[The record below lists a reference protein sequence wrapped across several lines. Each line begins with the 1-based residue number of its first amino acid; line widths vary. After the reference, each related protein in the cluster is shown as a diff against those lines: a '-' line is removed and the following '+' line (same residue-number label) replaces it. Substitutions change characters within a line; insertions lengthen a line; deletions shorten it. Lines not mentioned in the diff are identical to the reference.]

1 MKQIW
6 RIILVTK
13 SLWRYYLAISVFTVA
28 LAGLNLMMPF
38 LTGKAVDEITKGPH
52 ASISLLVTLAAAEY
66 LVSLL
71 PVLGNPLVNK
81 ALALLAPILFIFLL
95 GAIGAPV
102 AAVIGTLFLDRLAG
116 RIEARDF
123 PHSIVRPGAFWSTL
137 TAGLRLSAAV
147 LGADILLLPLDI
159 GLPGIG
165 EAASLLVNGWL
176 LGWEYFELAALRH
189 LTPAAADALRKSQ
202 GWRVWGSGMAISIL
216 SAVPVLDLIAPLFGT
231 ALMVH
236 LFHRI
241 QTEDPE

>member
-1 MKQIW
+1 MFASLRYAFGFLFQPAF
-6 RIILVTK
+6 RGLLVR
-13 SLWRYYLAISVFTVA
+13 SALFT
-28 LAGLNLMMPF
+28 LLL
-38 LTGKAVDEITKGPH
+38 
-52 ASISLLVTLAAAEY
+52 LLVTLAAAEY

-123 PHSIVRPGAFWSTL
+123 PQSIVRPGAFWSTL